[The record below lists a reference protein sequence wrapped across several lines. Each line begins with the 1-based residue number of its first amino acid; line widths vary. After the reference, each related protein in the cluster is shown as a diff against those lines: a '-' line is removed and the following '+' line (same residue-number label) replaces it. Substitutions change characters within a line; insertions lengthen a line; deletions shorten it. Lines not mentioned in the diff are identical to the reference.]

1 MVLMTVEI
9 VLMKPFVNMIVR
21 NICSSVI
28 ILEDVFLVLGNVMET
43 KIVPMA
49 LMRMT
54 TFAVSFIKYNWI
66 FPSDL

>member
-9 VLMKPFVNMIVR
+9 VLMKLFVNMIVL

-28 ILEDVFLVLGNVMET
+28 ILEDVFLVLGNVMVT

-54 TFAVSFIKYNWI
+54 TFAVSFIKYT
-66 FPSDL
+66 LGK